1 MLRPLTGHA
10 PRLKLPPGACDT
22 HMHFYGAAYPRH
34 PDGPPPAPDATV
46 ADYKQLMKWLGLER
60 VVVVQAN
67 AYGDDN
73 RCVIDAVAEIGLDK
87 ARAVVVVKPSVSDA
101 ELDRLTK
108 AGARGVRIMTLH
120 GGHLKFDV
128 MDAVLARAQSFGW
141 HPIVQLDGRN
151 FEQHEV
157 LLKTIKGNYII
168 DHTGKFLEPVAI
180 DSPAFKTLLRLLER
194 GNCYVKLSAPYE
206 TSKVGPPAYS
216 DVGVLT
222 KALVK
227 AAPERML
234 YASNW
239 PHPSEPL
246 ERYPNDAALL
256 DLFLETMPGEK
267 TRQLTFVDNPARLYG
282 F

>member
-1 MLRPLTGHA
+1 MLRPLTGQA
-10 PRLKLPPGACDT
+10 PKLKLPPGACDT
-22 HMHFYGAAYPRH
+22 HMHFYGKTYPRH

-46 ADYKQLMKWLGLER
+46 AEYKQLMAWLGLDR

-73 RCVIDAVAEIGLDK
+73 RCTMDALAELGLDK
-87 ARAVVVVKPSVSDA
+87 ARAIVVVKPSVSDA

-108 AGARGVRIMTLH
+108 AGARGVRIMTLP

-128 MDAVLARAQSFGW
+128 MDAVLARVQPLGW
-141 HPIVQLDGRN
+141 TPIVQLDGRQ
-151 FEQHEV
+151 FEQHEAQ
-157 LLKTIKGNYII
+157 LKTIKGDYVI
-168 DHTGKFLEPVAI
+168 DHTGKFLEPVAV
-180 DSPAFKTLLRLLER
+180 DSPAFKTLLRLLDR

-206 TSKVGPPAYS
+206 TSKVGPPTYS
-216 DVGVLT
+216 DVCAIT

-256 DLFLETMPGEK
+256 DLFLETMPDEK

>member
-1 MLRPLTGHA
+1 MLRPLTGPA

-22 HMHFYGAAYPRH
+22 HMHFYGNAYPRH
-34 PDGPPPAPDATV
+34 PDGPQPAPDATV
-46 ADYKQLMKWLGLER
+46 PDYKQLMKWLGLER

-73 RCVIDAVAEIGLDK
+73 RCVIDAVTELGLDK

-108 AGARGVRIMTLH
+108 AGARGVRIMTLP

-128 MDAVLARAQSFGW
+128 MDAILARVQSFGW

-151 FEQHEV
+151 FEQHEAQ
-157 LLKTIKGNYII
+157 LKTIKGNYII
-168 DHTGKFLEPVAI
+168 DHTGKFLEPVAT
-180 DSPAFKTLLRLLER
+180 DSPAFKAFLRLLDR

-206 TSKVGPPAYS
+206 TSKIGPPTYS
-216 DVGVLT
+216 DVCAIT

-246 ERYPNDAALL
+246 QRYPNDAALL
-256 DLFLETMPGEK
+256 DLFLETMPDER
-267 TRQLTFVDNPARLYG
+267 TRQATFVDNPARLYG

>member
-128 MDAVLARAQSFGW
+128 MDAVLARVQSFGW

-206 TSKVGPPAYS
+206 TSKVGQPAYS